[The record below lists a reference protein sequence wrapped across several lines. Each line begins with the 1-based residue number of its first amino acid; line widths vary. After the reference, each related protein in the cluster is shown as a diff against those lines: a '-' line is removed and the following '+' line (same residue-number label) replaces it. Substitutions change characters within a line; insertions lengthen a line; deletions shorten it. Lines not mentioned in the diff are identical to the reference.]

1 MAEPTQSY
9 LTQLFEDADRVL
21 HYGHSTGRLKD
32 ASLAVA
38 LGKMRGADPVQD
50 AATLLELQTAMAQAV
65 RDIRPV
71 TIADLRAGHDPCD
84 PGRAKRITPLRATFF
99 VLLMGLLWTTFYY
112 STWERQGVRLVE
124 SMRQNQIEKQ
134 DAILQELILGYVAD
148 AAQSDARDSVRAS
161 AALFARTREL
171 QEIEE
176 RINAD
181 NAQHVELL
189 QSWVPFRGWYVR
201 VASASTVRPATAA
214 PAKAA
219 QAAQASVD
227 HFSRC
232 LNMGTFRIEAAKE
245 PQALINFPD
254 PRAAEHVSQVFAG
267 DIRQQ
272 MKMLQTFRCILSLPV
287 TSGFIDGSSVPVRAL
302 GADVSTIDKLDERI
316 VTLNLWVL
324 PALYG
329 ALGAMIFFGRGFL
342 NPDIPD
348 PHWMFFLAR
357 LCVAAFAGIAVG
369 WFFENGIK
377 IEGVTTSGGSP
388 GVLLLAFIFGF
399 ALDVFFALLER
410 LVSVSTDAVSRIG
423 AKA

>member
-1 MAEPTQSY
+1 MADSAQSY
-9 LTQLFEDADRVL
+9 LSQLLDDADRVL
-21 HYGHSTGRLKD
+21 HYGHATGRLKD

-38 LGKMRGADPVQD
+38 LGKMRGADPAQD
-50 AATLLELQTAMAQAV
+50 AVALMELQTAMAQAV

-84 PGRAKRITPLRATFF
+84 PDRARTITPLRATFF
-99 VLLMGLLWTTFYY
+99 VLLLGLLWTTFYY
-112 STWERQGVRLVE
+112 STWERHGRLLVA

-148 AAQSDARDSVRAS
+148 AARQDAPDSVRAS
-161 AALFARTREL
+161 AALFERTREL
-171 QEIEE
+171 HEIED

-181 NAQHVELL
+181 NALHVELL
-189 QSWVPFRGWYVR
+189 QRWVPFRGLYFKL
-201 VASASTVRPATAA
+201 ASAGAIRPAVAA
-214 PAKAA
+214 PTKAA
-219 QAAQASVD
+219 QASAD

-232 LNMGTFRIEAAKE
+232 LNIGTFTVEAPKE
-245 PQALINFPD
+245 PYAVINFPD
-254 PRAAEHVSQVFAG
+254 PRIAEHVSQVFAG

-272 MKMLQTFRCILSLPV
+272 MKMLQTFRCVLSLPI
-287 TSGFIDGSSVPVRAL
+287 TSGFVDGSSEPVRVL
-302 GADVSTIDKLDERI
+302 GSDVSNINRLDERI
-316 VTLNLWVL
+316 VTLNLWIL

-329 ALGAMIFFGRGFL
+329 ALGAMIYFGRGFL
-342 NPDIPD
+342 NADIPD
-348 PHWMFFLAR
+348 PHWMFFFAR

-388 GVLLLAFIFGF
+388 GVLLLAFLFGF

-410 LVSVSTDAVSRIG
+410 LVSVSTDAVNRIG
-423 AKA
+423 VKA

>member
-1 MAEPTQSY
+1 MADSTQSY
-9 LTQLFEDADRVL
+9 LTQLLEDADRVL
-21 HYGHSTGRLKD
+21 HYGHSTGRLAD

-38 LGKMRGADPVQD
+38 LGKMQGAD
-50 AATLLELQTAMAQAV
+50 AAQSATGLMELQKAMAKAV
-65 RDIRPV
+65 REIRPV

-84 PGRAKRITPLRATFF
+84 PKLSRTITPLRAAFF
-99 VLLMGLLWTTFYY
+99 VLLLGLLWTTFYY
-112 STWERQGVRLVE
+112 STWERRGVRLVE

-148 AAQSDARDSVRAS
+148 AAQSEARDSVRAS
-161 AALFARTREL
+161 AALFERTREL
-171 QEIEE
+171 QEIEN

-189 QSWVPFRGWYVR
+189 QGLVPFRGLYFR
-201 VASASTVRPATAA
+201 LMSATAVSSAAAA
-214 PAKAA
+214 PTK
-219 QAAQASVD
+219 AAQASVD
-227 HFSRC
+227 HYSRC
-232 LNMGTFRIEAAKE
+232 LSIGTFRIEAAKE
-245 PQALINFPD
+245 PRAFVDFPD
-254 PRAAEHVSQVFAG
+254 PHAAEHVSQVFAG

-272 MKMLQTFRCILSLPV
+272 MKMLQTFRCVLSLPV
-287 TSGFIDGSSVPVRAL
+287 TSGFVDGSSKPVRVL
-302 GADVSTIDKLDERI
+302 GSDVSNIDKLDEFI

-329 ALGAMIFFGRGFL
+329 ALGALIYFGRGFL

-348 PHWMFFLAR
+348 PHPMFFFAR

-377 IEGVTTSGGSP
+377 IEGITTSGGSP
-388 GVLLLAFIFGF
+388 GVLLLAFLFGF

-410 LVSVSTDAVSRIG
+410 LVSVSTDAVNRIG
-423 AKA
+423 AKT